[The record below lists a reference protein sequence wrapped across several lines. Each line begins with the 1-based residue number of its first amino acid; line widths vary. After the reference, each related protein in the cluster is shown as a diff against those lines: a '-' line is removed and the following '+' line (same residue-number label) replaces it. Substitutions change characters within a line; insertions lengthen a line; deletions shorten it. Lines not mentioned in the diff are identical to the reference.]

1 MLMSR
6 AFLVLGLF
14 AIAACN
20 GEPVASAPDQ
30 PAVTPPTT
38 GDGPVSEDELLSIS
52 GDGRRNALS
61 GGATTVF
68 DVTGEAF
75 SHAAPNLSA
84 ASLARHDVGDLG
96 FDEAFVPGA
105 LGPVFDN
112 VSCES
117 CHFEDG
123 RGRPPAQ
130 GEEFASMLFRASVP
144 GVMRLGRRSN
154 PRGAEAP
161 APVPGFGSQLQ
172 MRAVPGQMAEI
183 SASVTYVD
191 SSGTFADGTPFT
203 LQSPRYTLTGVYAA
217 LPATLMFSPRVA
229 PVVFGLGLL
238 EAIPQSTIE
247 SNADPFDRNRDGI
260 SGRANYMEDLVSGQP
275 RAIGRFGWK
284 ANTPNL
290 VQQAAAA
297 YNGDMG
303 ITSTLFPGESCEE
316 YRAECAAHPIE
327 VSDSIVAAVGFYTQ
341 SLAVPAR
348 RNLDDRQVLLG
359 EVLFRRAGCAGCH
372 LPSVRTGVMPG
383 IPEVSNQQIQPF
395 TDLLLHDM
403 GKALAD
409 GRPDFKAS
417 GSEWRTPPLWGIGLV
432 QTVNGHSRFLH
443 DGRARSLLE
452 AVLWHGG
459 EAERSRVAVQRF
471 SASERA
477 ALVKFLESL

>member
-1 MLMSR
+1 MSR
-6 AFLVLGLF
+6 AFLVIGLF
-14 AIAACN
+14 AVAACN
-20 GEPVASAPDQ
+20 GETLGSSPEPPVST
-30 PAVTPPTT
+30 PATAE
-38 GDGPVSEDELLSIS
+38 GPISEDELRSIS
-52 GDGRRNALS
+52 NDRSRSAMS

-68 DVTGEAF
+68 DATGAAF
-75 SHAAPNLSA
+75 GHAAPNLSA
-84 ASLARHDVGDLG
+84 SSLLLHDIGDVG
-96 FDEAFVPGA
+96 FEEAFVPEA

-123 RGRPPAQ
+123 RGRPPGT
-130 GEEFASMLFRASVP
+130 GEIFESMLFRASVP
-144 GVMRLGRRSN
+144 GAMRTGRRSN
-154 PRGAEAP
+154 PRGVEAP

-183 SASVTYVD
+183 SATVTYVD
-191 SSGTFADGTPFT
+191 SSGSFADGTRYT
-203 LQSPRYTLTGVYAA
+203 LQSPRYALTGVYAA
-217 LPATLMFSPRVA
+217 LPTNLMFSPRVA

-238 EAIPQSTIE
+238 EAIPASTIE
-247 SNADPFDRNRDGI
+247 ALADPSDRDRDGI
-260 SGRANYMEDLVSGQP
+260 SGRPNYMEDLTTGA

-316 YRAECAAHPIE
+316 YRPECYAHAIE

-341 SLAVPAR
+341 TLGVPAR
-348 RNLDDRQVLLG
+348 RNLDDRQVIQG
-359 EVLFRRAGCAGCH
+359 EALFRRAGCAGCH
-372 LPSVRTGVMPG
+372 IPSLRTGNLAKV
-383 IPEVSNQQIQPF
+383 PEVSYQQIQPF

-403 GKALAD
+403 GPALAD

-443 DGRARSLLE
+443 DGRARSLME

-459 EAERSRVAVQRF
+459 EAERARRAVQRF
-471 SASERA
+471 NANERA